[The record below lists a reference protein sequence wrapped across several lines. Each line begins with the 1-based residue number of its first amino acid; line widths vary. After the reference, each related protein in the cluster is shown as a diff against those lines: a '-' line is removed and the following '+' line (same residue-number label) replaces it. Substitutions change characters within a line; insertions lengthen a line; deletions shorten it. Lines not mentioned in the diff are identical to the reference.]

1 MELIIRRL
9 QAKEAEI
16 AQYLAVIEDLQKQIV
31 TLKEED
37 DQCTK
42 NEKNQKK
49 ENANDGKS

>member
-1 MELIIRRL
+1 MGNETSTMAPNNKSSN
-9 QAKEAEI
+9 Q
-16 AQYLAVIEDLQKQIV
+16 VMEDLQKQIV